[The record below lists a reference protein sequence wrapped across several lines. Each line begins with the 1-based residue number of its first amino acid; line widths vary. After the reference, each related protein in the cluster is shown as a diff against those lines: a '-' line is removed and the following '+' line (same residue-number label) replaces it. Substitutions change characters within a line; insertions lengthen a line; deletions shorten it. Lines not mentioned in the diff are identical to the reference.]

1 MKFTQRIGLN
11 PIQKLVQKESL
22 DDDLR
27 KSLWN
32 AVTIVYWEY
41 IKYSASSWGETK
53 YCNLNNM
60 AIGIWAN
67 FFKEPID
74 TIPSYFPD
82 VIAALR
88 KWYFSASWGEVY
100 DFIEFLSQTGPSER
114 KNQFIEM
121 VNRYLNRE
129 NSAYRF
135 VSGELT
141 EITSQIEI
149 DAVESA
155 ADSPYQNVRTHLK
168 AALHLMND
176 KEHPDYRNSIK
187 ESISAVEAAA
197 KNITQNNKA
206 TLDDALIIIERDG
219 KLHGALK
226 KAFSALYGYT
236 SDANGIR
243 HALLEDSSLKKSDAR
258 FMLISCSAFVN
269 YLLEISESK

>member
-1 MKFTQRIGLN
+1 
-11 PIQKLVQKESL
+11 
-22 DDDLR
+22 
-27 KSLWN
+27 
-32 AVTIVYWEY
+32 
-41 IKYSASSWGETK
+41 
-53 YCNLNNM
+53 
-60 AIGIWAN
+60 
-67 FFKEPID
+67 
-74 TIPSYFPD
+74 
-82 VIAALR
+82 
-88 KWYFSASWGEVY
+88 
-100 DFIEFLSQTGPSER
+100 
-114 KNQFIEM
+114 
-121 VNRYLNRE
+121 
-129 NSAYRF
+129 

-155 ADSPYQNVRTHLK
+155 ANSPYQNVRTHLK

-197 KNITQNNKA
+197 KNLTQNNKA

-269 YLLEISESK
+269 YLLELAEPK